1 MDGAPVFRLG
11 LVLTLAGLG
20 CGGTMLLK
28 SPVAERCRDA
38 GLRGCDDLVDGVVGY
53 VDGADKDAA
62 RQKLQKGASQNQPEQ
77 VVEFAA
83 KLRLVTKLPGLEG
96 MSGPLGEVAAILDP
110 SASDAPS
117 GTKAPAPGA
126 RASLP
131 PLVGAPS
138 GGNDDARTK
147 TTTAIVPGHARAY
160 ACSPLS
166 KTSPAYAGSTC
177 VRIGI
182 GPMVVT
188 DVVVGGA
195 CASEVVVLAGSTDAP
210 SWVLASAPRERMDM
224 HGARLVVAPEDEV
237 VVALHAPNGTLPRD
251 ASCGITLSTRRP

>member
-1 MDGAPVFRLG
+1 MSGAIVFRFG
-11 LVLTLAGLG
+11 LLAAFLGLG

-62 RQKLQKGASQNQPEQ
+62 RQKLQKGAAQNQPEQ
-77 VVEFAA
+77 VGEFAA
-83 KLRLVTKLPGLEG
+83 KLRLITKLPGLEG

-110 SASDAPS
+110 SASDAP
-117 GTKAPAPGA
+117 PGA
-126 RASLP
+126 KPAGSGVRPALPASS
-131 PLVGAPS
+131 GAPS

-160 ACSPLS
+160 ACAPLS

-188 DVVVGGA
+188 DLVVGGA
-195 CASEVVVLAGSTDAP
+195 CASDVVVLAGSTDAP
-210 SWVLASAPRERMDM
+210 SWVVASAPRERMDM

-237 VVALHAPNGTLPRD
+237 VVALHAPNATLPRD
-251 ASCGITLSTRRP
+251 ASCGVTLSTRRP